1 MRFDCLPFQL
11 RLGAGEE
18 GHRVLELMP
27 DGPTCGR
34 ANPHF
39 AGPLTT
45 EFDASSMEFAL
56 GKGLCGPGH
65 PRGWGAR

>member
-1 MRFDCLPFQL
+1 MRFDCLPVQP
-11 RLGAGEE
+11 RLGAEEE
-18 GHRVLELMP
+18 GHRVLELTP

-34 ANPHF
+34 ANQHF
-39 AGPLTT
+39 AGSLTT